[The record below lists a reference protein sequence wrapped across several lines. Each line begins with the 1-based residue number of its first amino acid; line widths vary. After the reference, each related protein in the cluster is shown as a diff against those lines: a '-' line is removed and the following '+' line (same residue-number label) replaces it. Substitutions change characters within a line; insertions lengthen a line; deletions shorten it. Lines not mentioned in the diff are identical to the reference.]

1 MLLNGNAQE
10 SHSSW
15 NFYIKPEGEGGG
27 VEGSLSV
34 TCWIGAKSRPLS
46 WVQRRAF
53 PSQFLPLTPWFSFIL
68 SPALQLHC
76 FDLSWKVSGN
86 ENKVISGAA
95 DEDTVILWKLSLQS
109 AAAGRRAASKEVAF
123 RAWRGGLWWPFLLF
137 AKGSVKSRPLAD
149 FWIIAFQHFHYV
161 TASSRHLRKIF
172 LFSPKSRRSGPRIS
186 CGDSASFFLSLF
198 SCPEQ
203 LNRWPCPL
211 VPWSVRHH

>member
-1 MLLNGNAQE
+1 M
-10 SHSSW
+10 
-15 NFYIKPEGEGGG
+15 
-27 VEGSLSV
+27 
-34 TCWIGAKSRPLS
+34 
-46 WVQRRAF
+46 
-53 PSQFLPLTPWFSFIL
+53 
-68 SPALQLHC
+68 SPAELGPRVDPSHGFNGEHFHPSFCPSPLDNFHLFFLRPC
-76 FDLSWKVSGN
+76 SCTVLTFLEKFL
-86 ENKVISGAA
+86 EMKNKVISGAA
-95 DEDTVILWKLSLQS
+95 DEDIVILWKLSLQS

-123 RAWRGGLWWPFLLF
+123 RAWRGGLWWSFLLF

-161 TASSRHLRKIF
+161 TDSSRHLHKIF

-186 CGDSASFFLSLF
+186 CSDSASFFLSLF